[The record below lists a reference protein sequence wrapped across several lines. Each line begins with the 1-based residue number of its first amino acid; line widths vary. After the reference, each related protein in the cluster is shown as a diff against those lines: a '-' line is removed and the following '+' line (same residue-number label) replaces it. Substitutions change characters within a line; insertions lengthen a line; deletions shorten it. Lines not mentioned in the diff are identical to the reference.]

1 MNSSK
6 SIQKARFSSPPPNPA
21 FNFNHLQ
28 TSMQTWNEW
37 TQAIILN
44 VLSPY
49 LSDFVH
55 IASSPSLVAG
65 YSLGVTN
72 VGDSIQQANI
82 SMSVL
87 QI

>member
-1 MNSSK
+1 MSV
-6 SIQKARFSSPPPNPA
+6 
-21 FNFNHLQ
+21 
-28 TSMQTWNEW
+28 QTWNEW
-37 TQAIILN
+37 TQGIVLN

-55 IASSPSLVAG
+55 IISSPALVAG
-65 YSLGVTN
+65 YSLGTTHAV
-72 VGDSIQQANI
+72 DSIQQANI